1 MMAIISELRPQQE
14 VKNLKIKKAVIP
26 AAGFGTRF
34 LPITKVMSKELLPI
48 IDRPAIEYVV
58 KEAIDAGIE
67 EILLIISP
75 HKTEVLDYF
84 KTNKILEDFLI
95 EKNNTEG
102 LKLIREYKD
111 IKINYVIQHE
121 QLGLG
126 HAVLHAKDFIGNEPF
141 AILLGDDLFYG
152 KNKPAIKELIDVF
165 SKYDGHILGTMT
177 VTDEETRKYGIAD
190 PILNQKGPVYELKG
204 FVEKPNPEEA
214 PSRSAACGR
223 YILKPI
229 IFKYLETQAKGVG
242 GEIQLTDAILNST
255 KETKLYSYDIKAK
268 RYDIGSKDGYLKAI
282 VEFALRRDDLRDK
295 MLEIIDEN
303 SN

>member
-1 MMAIISELRPQQE
+1 MMAIILELRPVQE

-34 LPITKVMSKELLPI
+34 LPITKVVSKELLPI

-58 KEAIDAGIE
+58 REAYEAGIK

-75 HKTEVLDYF
+75 HKKEILNFF
-84 KTNKILEDFLI
+84 KTNEVLENFLI
-95 EKNNTEG
+95 EKNNQEG
-102 LKLIREYKD
+102 LRLIREYD
-111 IKINYVIQHE
+111 HLNVEYVIQHE

-126 HAVLHAKDFIGNEPF
+126 HAVLQAKEFVGNEPF
-141 AILLGDDLFYG
+141 AVLLGDDLFYG
-152 KNKPAIKELIDVF
+152 KDMPAIGELIEVF
-165 SKYDGHILGTMT
+165 EKYDGHILGTMT
-177 VTDEETRKYGIAD
+177 VRDEETIKYGIAD
-190 PILNQKGPVYELKG
+190 PISNQKGPVYELKG
-204 FVEKPNPEEA
+204 FVEKPKTEDA

-223 YILKPI
+223 YILKPV
-229 IFKYLETQAKGVG
+229 IFKYLETQTKGVG

-282 VEFALRRDDLRDK
+282 VEYALRRDDLKDK
-295 MLEIIDEN
+295 MKEILKDN
-303 SN
+303 L